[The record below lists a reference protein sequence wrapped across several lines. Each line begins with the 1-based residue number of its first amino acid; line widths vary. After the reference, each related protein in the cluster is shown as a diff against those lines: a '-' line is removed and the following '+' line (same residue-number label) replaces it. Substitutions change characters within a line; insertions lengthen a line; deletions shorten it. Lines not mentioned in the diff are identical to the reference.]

1 MITVV
6 NRKTHKSTEN
16 DIYVGRGSV
25 LGNPYTS
32 NSFQE
37 TKAEFICK
45 TREESLQN
53 FFKHINEKIT
63 QKDEGICSEL
73 NRIWKLAKNGHDIN
87 LVCYCAPQ
95 ACHATIIKNIIE
107 DKLPKHKTYV
117 GNITSLKKN
126 QVTLVGTNPEGRHG
140 KGFAKICNENFGLR
154 YGVSRGFI
162 GQCYAIV
169 TKDLRIER
177 HPSVPSEEIKR
188 QIGEFYDFAKLNP
201 HLEFLVPYNCHDK
214 NLNFYS
220 AQDMASF
227 FSAFEIPRNI
237 VFEEKFYRLIKQ

>member
-6 NRKTHKSTEN
+6 NKKTHKPTAN

-32 NSFQE
+32 NAFQE

-53 FFKHINEKIT
+53 FYKHISEKIK
-63 QKDEGICSEL
+63 QKDEKICAEL
-73 NRIWKLAKNGHDIN
+73 NRIWTLAKNGHDIN

-107 DKLPKHKTYV
+107 DKLPKYRTYI
-117 GNITSLKKN
+117 GSIAELKKN
-126 QVTLVGTNPEGRHG
+126 QIVLVGTNPEGRHG
-140 KGFAKICNENFGLR
+140 KGFAQMCNQNWGLK
-154 YGVSRGFI
+154 YGFSRGYQ

-169 TKDLRIER
+169 TKDLRIKK
-177 HPSVPSEEIKR
+177 HPSIPAEEIKK
-188 QIGEFYDFAKLNP
+188 QIKEFYDFALSMPEK
-201 HLEFLVPYNCHDK
+201 EFLVPYNCRET
-214 NLNFYS
+214 NLNFYT
-220 AQDMASF
+220 AQEMASF
-227 FSAFEIPRNI
+227 FSEFEIPTNI
-237 VFEEKFYRLIKQ
+237 VFERDFFKLIQQ